1 MSVIALNYVNQMMQE
16 IEVPYR
22 FGRWEGTPP
31 EWYCVCESYTEI
43 PLPNKEEDG
52 RHETTLYL
60 RLYTRQNPIVLEEA
74 KEKIEKHFN
83 RTGILEDGSGI
94 SVSYENGMFVP
105 TMDNTLHS
113 MKINLK
119 IQEWRVN

>member
-60 RLYTRQNPIVLEEA
+60 RLYTRKSPIVLEEA

-83 RTGILEDGSGI
+83 KTAILENGSGLA
-94 SVSYENGMFVP
+94 VTTENPMYIKTG
-105 TMDNTLHS
+105 DNTLHS
-113 MKINLK
+113 YKINL
-119 IQEWRVN
+119 ILQEWKVN